1 MSREKRPA
9 YFRFFLE
16 ACDLISILDVESA
29 GRVIQAVSAY
39 FSDNIEPRDLSKNE
53 RTVFNRL
60 GRDVDKSCSD
70 QAAAATYGTPGADT
84 RPGPPK
90 P

>member
-39 FSDNIEPRDLSKNE
+39 FSDNIEPRDLRQH
-53 RTVFNRL
+53 RTENCVQKMSLR
-60 GRDVDKSCSD
+60 GKIK
-70 QAAAATYGTPGADT
+70 T
-84 RPGPPK
+84 
-90 P
+90 

>member
-60 GRDVDKSCSD
+60 GRDVDKSFSD
-70 QAAAATYGTPGADT
+70 YEAAVTYGKQGADK
-84 RPGPPK
+84 RHGCRK
-90 P
+90 S

>member
-1 MSREKRPA
+1 MSKEKRPA

-39 FSDNIEPRDLSKNE
+39 FSEAVVPENLSKNE
-53 RTVFNRL
+53 RTVFNRIQ
-60 GRDVDKSCSD
+60 RDIDKSFSD
-70 QAAAATYGTPGADT
+70 YEAAVTFGRQGANKRHGARKT
-84 RPGPPK
+84 
-90 P
+90 

>member
-16 ACDLISILDVESA
+16 AWDLISILDVESA

-60 GRDVDKSCSD
+60 GRDVDKSFSD
-70 QAAAATYGTPGADT
+70 YEAAVTYGKLGADM
-84 RPGPPK
+84 RHGGRNS
-90 P
+90 

>member
-29 GRVIQAVSAY
+29 GRVIQAVSA
-39 FSDNIEPRDLSKNE
+39 
-53 RTVFNRL
+53 
-60 GRDVDKSCSD
+60 
-70 QAAAATYGTPGADT
+70 
-84 RPGPPK
+84 
-90 P
+90 